1 MTEIEKEIYI
11 ENYPKPISLQ
21 STEKIIEQMKN
32 NVCRIKL
39 LNGNKGTGFFC
50 KFSYNNKIFP
60 VLITNNHVIN
70 KEILNKNEKILIIIN
85 NEEREIELKDRIKYT
100 NEEYDITI
108 IEIKEKEDKIN
119 KYLEIDDKIIG
130 NKSNISYIKESI
142 YIIQY
147 EGEKEGVSV
156 SYGIIKGIDE
166 KDKYTFK
173 HLCCTDKGSSG
184 SPILNINNNKIIGI
198 HKESS
203 SKDNR
208 GTFLNYTIQDFIN
221 KNNKKNNDIKEIN
234 IVNNLKNKN
243 ALEEF
248 NKKYNLNIKDIYISN
263 LDLSWKKIDNAGLEL
278 LSKINF
284 KNLKELNL
292 SHNNISD
299 IKILEKVKFEQLE
312 ILNLGYNK
320 ISDINILEKVN
331 FKNKIIFI

>member
-1 MTEIEKEIYI
+1 MEDIQNENYI
-11 ENYPKPISLQ
+11 ENYPKPISLK

-85 NEEREIELKDRIKYT
+85 NEEREIELKNRIKYT

-108 IEIKEKEDKIN
+108 IEIKEKKDKIN
-119 KYLEIDDKIIG
+119 KYLEIDDKIIE

-147 EGEKEGVSV
+147 EGEKEEVSV

-208 GTFLNYTIQDFIN
+208 GTFLNYAIQDFIN
-221 KNNKKNNDIKEIN
+221 KNNKINNDIKEIN

-248 NKKYNLNIKDIYISN
+248 NKKYNLKY
-263 LDLSWKKIDNAGLEL
+263 
-278 LSKINF
+278 
-284 KNLKELNL
+284 
-292 SHNNISD
+292 
-299 IKILEKVKFEQLE
+299 
-312 ILNLGYNK
+312 
-320 ISDINILEKVN
+320 
-331 FKNKIIFI
+331 

>member
-147 EGEKEGVSV
+147 EGEKDEVSI

-166 KDKYTFK
+166 KDNYTFK
-173 HLCCTDKGSSG
+173 HFSCTDKGSSG

-208 GTFLNYTIQDFIN
+208 GTFLNYAIQDFIN
-221 KNNKKNNDIKEIN
+221 KNNKINNDIKEIN

-243 ALEEF
+243 VLEEF

-263 LDLSWKKIDNAGLEL
+263 LDLSLKKIDNAGLEL

-312 ILNLGYNK
+312 ILN
-320 ISDINILEKVN
+320 
-331 FKNKIIFI
+331 